1 VTSATS
7 PVESRLERTAR
18 LGIFSPLMIAA
29 RIAVVAMC
37 VATLVDIIGRHLF
50 GLPMPGIIE
59 LTELALVW
67 TAFAGIAAAF
77 FRTGT
82 HVGVEL
88 IELLVSR
95 SRLAVVEL
103 VATLIVIVLMAWLAW
118 LGIAEFLETMTW
130 GDRTSDLGIP
140 YTWYWAA
147 VVVGYSASVVLL
159 AVRVS
164 ALWQHRR
171 PAA

>member
-7 PVESRLERTAR
+7 PVESRLERIAR
-18 LGIFSPLMIAA
+18 RWLFSPLMIAA

-37 VATLVDIIGRHLF
+37 VATLADIVGRHVF
-50 GLPMPGIIE
+50 GLPIPGIIE
-59 LTELALVW
+59 VAELALVW

-77 FRTGT
+77 RTGT
-82 HVGVEL
+82 HVSVEL

-95 SRLAVVEL
+95 RVLAVVEL
-103 VATLIVIVLMAWLAW
+103 VTTLIVIALMAWLAW
-118 LGIAEFLETMTW
+118 LGIAEFLDTMTW

-147 VVVGYSASVVLL
+147 VVVGYSACVVLL

-164 ALWQHRR
+164 ALWRQRR